1 MKLQQLRYIREIAQ
15 CRLNISQA
23 AEKLHTSQPGVSKQI
38 RLLEEELG
46 LQIFKRHGKHLQSIS
61 EPGLRII
68 KLAEEILSRSEN
80 IRKIAEEAQDEE
92 QGILRIATTHT
103 QSRYVLPPIIR
114 RFMQN
119 YPRVSLHLHQGTPM
133 QISQM
138 AADGEVDFA
147 IATEALEHFKDLIML
162 PSFHWNRSILVPLGH
177 PLTEQGKLSLELIN
191 QYPLI
196 TYIFGFTGRTRLD
209 EAFMQAGLSPNVV
222 VTAAD
227 ADVIKTYV
235 RAGMGIGIIA
245 SMAWEAERDADLVP
259 LDASH
264 LFERSTTSIGFRPD
278 NYLKRYMT
286 DFIQAFAPHLGTQR
300 IAQALQCPDNQSRE
314 ALFENIGIP
323 QR

>member
-1 MKLQQLRYIREIAQ
+1 MKLQQLRYIREVAQ
-15 CRLNISQA
+15 CRLNISKA

-46 LQIFKRHGKHLQSIS
+46 LRLFTRHGKHLQSIS
-61 EPGLRII
+61 EPGQRII
-68 KLAEEILSRSEN
+68 KMAEEILNRAES
-80 IRKIAEEAQDEE
+80 ILKIAKEAQDEE
-92 QGILRIATTHT
+92 QGSLSIATTHT
-103 QSRYVLPPIIR
+103 QSRYVLPRIIR
-114 RFMQN
+114 QFMQS

-147 IATEALEHFKDLIML
+147 IATEALEHFKNLIML
-162 PSFHWNRSILVPLGH
+162 PSFHWNRSILVPKGH
-177 PLTEQGKLSLELIN
+177 PLIPQTRLRLEQIN
-191 QYPLI
+191 RYPLI
-196 TYIFGFTGRTRLD
+196 TYNFGFTGRSKLD
-209 EAFMQAGLSPNVV
+209 EAFRQAGLSPNVV

-245 SMAWEAERDADLVP
+245 SMAWEAERDTDLVP

-264 LFERSTTSIGFRPD
+264 LFAQSTTSIGFRPD

-286 DFIQAFAPHLGTQR
+286 DFIEAFAPHINKQR
-300 IAQALQCPDNQSRE
+300 ITEALQCPDNQSRE
-314 ALFENIGIP
+314 ALFEGIGIP